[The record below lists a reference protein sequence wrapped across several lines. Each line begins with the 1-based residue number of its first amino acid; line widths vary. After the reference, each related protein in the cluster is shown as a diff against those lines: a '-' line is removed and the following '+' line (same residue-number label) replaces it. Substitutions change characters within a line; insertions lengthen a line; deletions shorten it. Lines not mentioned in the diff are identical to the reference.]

1 MFHGQCTPAVQTVE
15 CFFFFPL
22 VAAQAQKQTTVVVS
36 VTVERINVP
45 STTQTRQCLAGADF
59 PPWLQ
64 PLEVCCVLIHV

>member
-1 MFHGQCTPAVQTVE
+1 MGSEHLQFRLWSA
-15 CFFFFPL
+15 FFSPPL
-22 VAAQAQKQTTVVVS
+22 MATQAQKQTT

-45 STTQTRQCLAGADF
+45 STTQTRQYLAGADF